1 LTVQEAIRTAR
12 ERARQM
18 KVDPSLTIAEVYEA
32 ELLRRLQQ
40 KLKGG
45 LVWKGGTVL
54 RLEGSERFSRDLDAS
69 RRSTALAAGQI
80 VKLLQGIAEG
90 LAYLKGV
97 SIKRQPQSVVAAY
110 RFAIEGILHPLR
122 IVVEV
127 SLRERILRAPTTIS
141 TARIAHRW
149 GLEPVVVARLDP
161 EELLAEKVR
170 ALVMRMA
177 GRDIFDVYWL
187 LQRGTEFDLQLFLR
201 KMRYYSKVRARVDPV
216 EAIEKAIARLEK
228 YGPGR
233 AKTEIVNLFP
243 AAQRNLDFAVI
254 VEDVL
259 RALRSWHN
267 LLTS

>member
-18 KVDPSLTIAEVYEA
+18 KLDPSLTIAEVYEA

-110 RFAIEGILHPLR
+110 RLL
-122 IVVEV
+122 
-127 SLRERILRAPTTIS
+127 LRAYCIPCES
-141 TARIAHRW
+141 
-149 GLEPVVVARLDP
+149 
-161 EELLAEKVR
+161 LLR
-170 ALVMRMA
+170 CL
-177 GRDIFDVYWL
+177 
-187 LQRGTEFDLQLFLR
+187 
-201 KMRYYSKVRARVDPV
+201 S
-216 EAIEKAIARLEK
+216 
-228 YGPGR
+228 
-233 AKTEIVNLFP
+233 AKGF
-243 AAQRNLDFAVI
+243 
-254 VEDVL
+254 
-259 RALRSWHN
+259 
-267 LLTS
+267 